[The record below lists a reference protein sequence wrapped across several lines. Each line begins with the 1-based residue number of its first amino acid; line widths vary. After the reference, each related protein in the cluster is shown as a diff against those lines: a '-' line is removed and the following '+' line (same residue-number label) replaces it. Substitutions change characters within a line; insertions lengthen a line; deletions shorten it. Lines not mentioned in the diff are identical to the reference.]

1 MGAWTEREMYR
12 AMVLTLFPLQHC
24 CRNVLCSKFTE
35 PQDCAWISSGDDTWK
50 RDLSNDLDR
59 VEYIEKR
66 LQELSNSDFGDPDG
80 DTEKAQLTVR
90 LVPCL
95 PLPPNGRMDR
105 QSKCECAN
113 RREADGCFLLNACAE
128 GAGAD

>member
-1 MGAWTEREMYR
+1 
-12 AMVLTLFPLQHC
+12 
-24 CRNVLCSKFTE
+24 VLCSKFSE
-35 PQDCAWISSGDDTWK
+35 PQDCAWISSGDETWK

-90 LVPCL
+90 GVTSFSSKSGLVHKHSVKHTLL
-95 PLPPNGRMDR
+95 PMG
-105 QSKCECAN
+105 
-113 RREADGCFLLNACAE
+113 ACADDL
-128 GAGAD
+128 GSQRMHVPVYRKLMDVFF